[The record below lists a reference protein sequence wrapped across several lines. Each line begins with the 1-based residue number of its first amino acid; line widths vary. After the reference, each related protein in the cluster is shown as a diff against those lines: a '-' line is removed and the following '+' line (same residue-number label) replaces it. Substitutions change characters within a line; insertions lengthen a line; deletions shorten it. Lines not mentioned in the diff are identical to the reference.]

1 MVKRNG
7 AREDFVRDKMF
18 ESMRLA
24 CRKRPVGTDLLR
36 EAVQKVERSL
46 FQDYEDE
53 VPSHAIGE
61 LVMESLHDID
71 KVAYV
76 RFASVYRD
84 FTSVED
90 FIQIVQSIDP
100 FVPALAGKTFQG
112 RAL

>member
-1 MVKRNG
+1 
-7 AREDFVRDKMF
+7 
-18 ESMRLA
+18 
-24 CRKRPVGTDLLR
+24 VGTDLLR